1 MNKQEF
7 ALFASA
13 LRTYYP
19 KESILPN
26 QQAAE
31 LWYRQLQDLDY
42 KIAEIVLNK
51 WVATNKWS
59 PSIAD
64 IREQAAGLTAGAP
77 KDWGD
82 AWESVRN
89 AVRRYGSY
97 REVEALE
104 SLDDLTRQA
113 VKRLG
118 FKSICMSENIAAER
132 ANFRMIYEQLE
143 QRAKQDSQIP
153 PRLKKLISSAV
164 EKLQI
169 PEEKPKAIEKK
180 EPYEPYEPK
189 EPSDK
194 TRELVADIANKLGG
208 KI

>member
-19 KESILPN
+19 KENILPN

-31 LWYRQLQDLDY
+31 LWFRQIQDIDYR
-42 KIAEIVLNK
+42 IAEIVLNK

-64 IREQAAGLTAGAP
+64 IREQAAALTAGAP

-82 AWESVRN
+82 AWESVRA

-97 REVEALE
+97 RELEALE

-118 FKSICMSENIAAER
+118 YKTICMSENIATER
-132 ANFRMIYEQLE
+132 ANFRMIYEQIE

-153 PRLKKLISSAV
+153 PKLKALIDNTV

-169 PEEKPKAIEKK
+169 PEEKPKQIETSV
-180 EPYEPYEPK
+180 EPAAVTHDA
-189 EPSDK
+189 DK
-194 TRELVADIANKLGG
+194 ARALVNDVASKLGG
-208 KI
+208 RI